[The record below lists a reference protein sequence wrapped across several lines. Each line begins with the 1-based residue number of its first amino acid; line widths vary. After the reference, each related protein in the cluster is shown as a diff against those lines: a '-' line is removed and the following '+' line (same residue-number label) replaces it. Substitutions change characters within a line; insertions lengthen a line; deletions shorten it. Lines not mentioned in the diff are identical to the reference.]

1 MLVEGEGVLHGFVE
15 QQVGLGLF
23 AEVFAEAQAQLQL
36 QGDAAVGDLDLQGMA
51 ERTHQFTAAER
62 VGQVVGAVVAA
73 VEENQAAAVAER
85 VQAALVLAGGL
96 FQAVAIA
103 LQEIHQAAA
112 RQPAQLFLSAELDRQ
127 HRTVLRFARSG
138 GRCGLFPGFGSVLVE
153 GVLVQRVFVDG
164 GEFHRLG
171 LVQQG
176 VAQRNVVFLEGRGL
190 DLAAAQVGFVVFQ
203 QDVVEVL
210 RQRCF
215 FRLRRRRLLRHQ
227 ALFQVARQV
236 AQLVL
241 QFGAGGRIVRI
252 AQPDTQLQQGCGNL
266 PPQAQAEIQ
275 GEDQQDQA
283 DQAHALQADHHRL
296 LELLHVQADAQ
307 VPGDH
312 FLEGDR
318 RRVQAFGGAE
328 QALLRTAAGLG
339 EDALV
344 DAVDRRMG
352 HQRVLHQVV
361 EQHVEAEDVVGHQ
374 QLGGGR
380 GGLGDQALAQ
390 GIGLLLHGL
399 AKLHAHDPGVDQQ
412 GQGHQDQAMAG
423 EPQGDRDAALA
434 QGTKQQEEE
443 IVGLDGRGPGHRG
456 LGLLK

>member
-1 MLVEGEGVLHGFVE
+1 M
-15 QQVGLGLF
+15 
-23 AEVFAEAQAQLQL
+23 
-36 QGDAAVGDLDLQGMA
+36 
-51 ERTHQFTAAER
+51 
-62 VGQVVGAVVAA
+62 
-73 VEENQAAAVAER
+73 
-85 VQAALVLAGGL
+85 
-96 FQAVAIA
+96 
-103 LQEIHQAAA
+103 
-112 RQPAQLFLSAELDRQ
+112 
-127 HRTVLRFARSG
+127 
-138 GRCGLFPGFGSVLVE
+138 
-153 GVLVQRVFVDG
+153 
-164 GEFHRLG
+164 
-171 LVQQG
+171 
-176 VAQRNVVFLEGRGL
+176 
-190 DLAAAQVGFVVFQ
+190 
-203 QDVVEVL
+203 
-210 RQRCF
+210 
-215 FRLRRRRLLRHQ
+215 
-227 ALFQVARQV
+227 
-236 AQLVL
+236 
-241 QFGAGGRIVRI
+241 
-252 AQPDTQLQQGCGNL
+252 QQGCGNL

-318 RRVQAFGGAE
+318 RRVQAFGGTE

-361 EQHVEAEDVVGHQ
+361 QQHVEAEDVVGHQ

-456 LGLLK
+456 SVF